1 MNFIIFNL
9 LVITAWLTLVLWC
22 GGAWLTWRGIRR
34 QRELGV
40 IENPTLKDAVAP
52 LVSILVP
59 ARNEANRTL
68 ENSIASMLAQD
79 YENYEVIVTN
89 DRSIDATGEILHRLA
104 RRDARLKIIDGKDL
118 PAGWLGK
125 PHAMNQA
132 FEVARGSWILAT
144 DADMLFD
151 GRALS
156 TTLFHAQTNGYDA
169 LTLLPRVE
177 CVTFWERVF
186 MPTFGWFM
194 LLARPLERVN
204 DGTKADA
211 LGVGG
216 FFLIRRA
223 WVERIGG
230 WRAVRAE
237 VAEDLRLAEKLK
249 AAGARLRIEYA
260 PRLVRTQMQTDL
272 AEIWEG
278 FTKNLYAGT
287 RFSLARAVFG
297 GAAVFVFSVLPSI
310 VAVVCFVTWMFSNS
324 SARWMMMLG
333 VPLALVW
340 AVQALTFG
348 FVYKQIG
355 LPLRF
360 AWLVPLGHLLFVM
373 ILFNSAFRIAFGSG
387 VMWKGRVL
395 YRRDGVRPPRDV

>member
-1 MNFIIFNL
+1 MNFTFFNL
-9 LVITAWLTLVLWC
+9 FVIVAWLTLALWC
-22 GGAWLTWRGIRR
+22 GGARLTRRGIRR
-34 QRELGV
+34 QRELDV
-40 IENPTLKDAVAP
+40 IESLALKDEAAP

-59 ARNEANRTL
+59 ARNEAHRTL
-68 ENSIASMLAQD
+68 ETSVASMLGQD

-89 DRSIDATGEILHRLA
+89 DRSTDATGEILHRLA
-104 RRDARLKIIDGKDL
+104 RRDARLKIIDGKEL
-118 PAGWLGK
+118 PVGWLGK

-132 FEVARGSWILAT
+132 LEVARGSWILAT

-151 GRALS
+151 RRALS
-156 TTLFHAQTNGYDA
+156 TTVFHAETNGYDA

-186 MPTFGWFM
+186 MPSFGWFM
-194 LLARPLERVN
+194 LLARPIERVN
-204 DGTKADA
+204 DMTKADA

-216 FFLIRRA
+216 FFLMRRA
-223 WVERIGG
+223 WIERIGG

-260 PRLVRTQMQTDL
+260 PRLVRTRMQTNL

-287 RFSLARAVFG
+287 RFSFARAVAG
-297 GAAVFVFSVLPSI
+297 GTAVFVFSVLPAVGAI
-310 VAVVCFVTWMFSNS
+310 VSFVIGMISDSN
-324 SARWMMMLG
+324 AWMMLC

-348 FVYKQIG
+348 FVYKQIE

-360 AWLVPLGHLLFVM
+360 AGFAPLAHLLFVM
-373 ILFNSAFRIAFGSG
+373 ILFNSAFKIAFGSG

>member
-1 MNFIIFNL
+1 MNSIAFNL
-9 LVITAWLTLVLWC
+9 LIITAWLTLILWC
-22 GGAWLTWRGIRR
+22 GGAWLTRRGIRR

-40 IENPTLKDAVAP
+40 IENPTPKDEAAP
-52 LVSILVP
+52 MVSILVP

-68 ENSIASMLAQD
+68 EISVASMLAQD
-79 YENYEVIVTN
+79 YENYEVIITD
-89 DRSIDATGEILHRLA
+89 DRSIDATGEILRRLA
-104 RRDARLKIIDGKDL
+104 RRDARLKIIVGKDL

-125 PHAMNQA
+125 PHAMEQA
-132 FEVARGSWILAT
+132 LEVARGSWILAT

-151 GRALS
+151 RRALS
-156 TTLFHAQTNGYDA
+156 TTLFYAETNGYDA

-186 MPTFGWFM
+186 MPTFGWFV

-204 DGTKADA
+204 DAEKADA

-216 FFLIRRA
+216 FFLVRRA
-223 WVERIGG
+223 WLERIGG

-260 PRLVRTQMQTDL
+260 PRLVQTRMQTNL

-287 RFSLARAVFG
+287 GFSLERAMMGGGAVFI
-297 GAAVFVFSVLPSI
+297 FSVLPS
-310 VAVVCFVTWMFSNS
+310 VGAFVCFVMWMISNS
-324 SARWMMMLG
+324 NAWMMLC

-348 FVYKQIG
+348 FVYKQIE

-360 AWLVPLGHLLFVM
+360 AWLAPLGHLLFVM
-373 ILFNSAFRIAFGSG
+373 ILFNSAFKIAFGSG

-395 YRRDGVRPPRDV
+395 YRRDGVRPPRDA

>member
-1 MNFIIFNL
+1 MNFTVFNL
-9 LVITAWLTLVLWC
+9 FVIAAWLTFVLWC

-40 IENPTLKDAVAP
+40 IENPAPKDEAVP
-52 LVSILVP
+52 MVSVLVP

-68 ENSIASMLAQD
+68 ENSIASMLRQD
-79 YENYEVIVTN
+79 YKNYEVIVTN
-89 DRSIDATGEILHRLA
+89 DRSIDATGEILQRLA
-104 RRDARLKIIDGKDL
+104 RRDSRLKIIDGKDL

-132 FEVARGSWILAT
+132 LEVARGSWILAT

-151 GRALS
+151 KRALS
-156 TTLFHAQTNGYDA
+156 TTVFHAETNGYDA

-186 MPTFGWFM
+186 MPSFGWFM

-204 DGTKADA
+204 DMTKVDA

-216 FFLIRRA
+216 FFLMRRM
-223 WVERIGG
+223 WIERIGG

-249 AAGARLRIEYA
+249 AAGAHLRIEYA
-260 PRLVRTQMQTDL
+260 PRLVRTRMQTNL

-287 RFSLARAVFG
+287 RFSFARAVVG
-297 GAAVFVFSVLPSI
+297 GTAVFVFSVLPCIGAGVS
-310 VAVVCFVTWMFSNS
+310 FVTWLISNS
-324 SARWMMMLG
+324 NAWMMLCI
-333 VPLALVW
+333 PLALVW
-340 AVQALTFG
+340 FAQALTFG
-348 FVYKQIG
+348 FVYKQIE

-360 AWLVPLGHLLFVM
+360 AWFAPLGHLLFVM
-373 ILFNSAFRIAFGSG
+373 ILFNSAFKIAFGSG